1 MRTEQVALDAMYT
14 RLEQMRREALQRRE
28 DARFSSDGTPA
39 GRFNRDALQHR
50 YSQELAALNAAE
62 DKLCFGRLDRDPA
75 ALAAFGPGAGGSAG
89 SGSASAPESA
99 PSPADE
105 ADAQRVIDEHSAEAT
120 IHIGRMGLTDGTAAR
135 RQILIDW
142 RAPASAPFY
151 TATAL
156 EPQGVIRRRHL
167 QTRRRQVTGV
177 ADEYLQGDPDAQPA
191 GGGHDDLGAAGNSAL
206 LEALNAPRTGRMQD
220 IIATIQ
226 SEQDKIIRADRSGVL
241 VVQGG
246 PGTGKTVVA
255 LHRAAY
261 LLYTHRE
268 RLGGHG
274 VLVLGPNRTFLE
286 YIGQV
291 LPSLGESSVVLAT
304 IGSLYPGVEA
314 TDPDTPRA
322 AELKGR
328 AMMAGVVENAV
339 LALQAMPRRT
349 KLIEYDR
356 GTLRLEPSLLAKAQ
370 RRAWGSR
377 LPHNRA
383 RAVFVKAVL
392 DGLAQ
397 QVAGRPGVKQAP
409 EAEQQP
415 PDLDGIRTDLAQD
428 PDVMGALAALW
439 PALTPQRVIGE
450 LFSDP
455 RRLAFAAP
463 TLSAAQRDA
472 LLRPAGSPWTVPD
485 VPLLDEAAELL
496 GELGAADRAA
506 AQRRARRREDLQFAQ
521 ESLDA
526 LDSAAAGQEDSGIG
540 FTVGMLSA
548 EDLAELH
555 EDNPFDLSTA
565 DRAAADREWTY
576 GHVIVDEAQELS
588 AMAWRMVMRRVPA
601 KSMTLVGDIAQTS
614 DPAGATAWGKALR
627 GFVGDRW
634 RLAELTVN
642 YRTPGEIMD
651 VAARVLAKIVPE
663 LSPPESVRRTGS
675 RPWAQ
680 RVDAAE
686 LGAAAGRAAAA
697 ELAEHDE
704 GQLAVLVPDELGA
717 DVLAA
722 VQAAVPGAG
731 TDAGPHHR
739 VSVLT
744 VRQAKGLEFDA
755 VVLVE
760 PATMVQQSKRG
771 WGDLY
776 VALTRATQ
784 RLGIV
789 HHRAL
794 PLQLDDLLDR
804 R

>member
-1 MRTEQVALDAMYT
+1 
-14 RLEQMRREALQRRE
+14 
-28 DARFSSDGTPA
+28 
-39 GRFNRDALQHR
+39 
-50 YSQELAALNAAE
+50 
-62 DKLCFGRLDRDPA
+62 
-75 ALAAFGPGAGGSAG
+75 
-89 SGSASAPESA
+89 
-99 PSPADE
+99 
-105 ADAQRVIDEHSAEAT
+105 
-120 IHIGRMGLTDGTAAR
+120 
-135 RQILIDW
+135 
-142 RAPASAPFY
+142 
-151 TATAL
+151 
-156 EPQGVIRRRHL
+156 
-167 QTRRRQVTGV
+167 
-177 ADEYLQGDPDAQPA
+177 
-191 GGGHDDLGAAGNSAL
+191 
-206 LEALNAPRTGRMQD
+206 MQD